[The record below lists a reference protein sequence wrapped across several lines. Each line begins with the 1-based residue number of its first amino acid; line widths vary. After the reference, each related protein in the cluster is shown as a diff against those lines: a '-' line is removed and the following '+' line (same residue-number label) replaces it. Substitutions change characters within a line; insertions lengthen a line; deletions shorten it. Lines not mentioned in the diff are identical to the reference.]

1 MKYYNEV
8 RLDVLLQ
15 IKLQNI
21 NRTKLKLNLRLN
33 QNSMESGFRFATLLS
48 IWLKSKT
55 ECQNV
60 KMCYLNIHFILSYQ

>member
-1 MKYYNEV
+1 M
-8 RLDVLLQ
+8 Q

-60 KMCYLNIHFILSYQ
+60 LFKYSFHTKLSVMKVINNES